1 MAQERLIVRRP
12 LVWWAAA
19 ATPSTFVAVE
29 GFVKKITIRGKR
41 GKVDTKG
48 YSDGGA
54 RNEKLDPEHEVEL
67 EFYHSRTWS
76 EFSALLITELNSD
89 DPTWFRVKYRGA
101 TAVSADNPIYE
112 FKVQLTDIGSIG
124 GEMNTASM
132 ASMTLPVEG
141 MVRRST
147 DGTTFTD
154 YF

>member
-12 LVWWAAA
+12 LVWYAAA
-19 ATPSTFVAVE
+19 ADPATWVAIE
-29 GFVKKITIRGKR
+29 GFVKKITIKGKR

-54 RNEKLDPEHEVEL
+54 RNEKLDPEHEVDL
-67 EFYHSRTWS
+67 SFFHSRTWS
-76 EFSALLITELNSD
+76 EWSALLIDELNAD

-101 TAVSADNPIYE
+101 VAAGTANRIFQ
-112 FKVQLTDIGSIG
+112 FKVQLTDIGTIG

-132 ASMTLPVEG
+132 ADMTLPIEG
-141 MVRRST
+141 MVQSST